1 MSDELFGGEPVIEF
15 SNSRDRRSFLKYAA
29 LIGVGGALVAEATPA
44 LAATSPSPSPSSG
57 PSASPSGAAAPQFG
71 QGDVGVLNY
80 ALTLEYLESTFYAMG
95 VQGSLLGDQK
105 KYIDPIAQH
114 EAAHVQAITGTLQK
128 LGAQPVAKPNFKFPD
143 GTFTDQAKFLMTAM
157 TFEETGVKAY
167 HGQVPLIQSPEIL
180 AAAASIAGVES
191 RHASVLNL
199 ILKQKPVPAPVEAHA
214 SMDEILGIVKPFLG

>member
-1 MSDELFGGEPVIEF
+1 VSNELFGGRPVIEF
-15 SNSRDRRSFLKYAA
+15 SNSKDRRSFLRYAA
-29 LIGVGGALVAEATPA
+29 LIGVGGSLVAGTSSAF
-44 LAATSPSPSPSSG
+44 AASPSPSGSPSSN
-57 PSASPSGAAAPQFG
+57 PAASPAATPQFG
-71 QGDVGVLNY
+71 EGDVGILNY

-95 VQGSLLGDQK
+95 VQGNLLGDTK

-128 LGAQPVAKPNFKFPD
+128 LGAQPVAKPNFKFPE
-143 GTFTDQAKFLMTAM
+143 GTFTDKMTFLKTAM

-167 HGQVPLIQSPEIL
+167 HGQVTRIQSPQIL

-199 ILKQKPVPAPVEAHA
+199 ILNQKPVPAPIEANA
-214 SMDEILGIVKPFLG
+214 SMDEILTIVKPFLG

>member
-29 LIGVGGALVAEATPA
+29 LIGVGGALVAEASPA
-44 LAATSPSPSPSSG
+44 LAASPSPSPSGS
-57 PSASPSGAAAPQFG
+57 PSASPSGAAAQFG

-95 VQGSLLGDQK
+95 VQGVQLGDQK

-114 EAAHVQAITGTLQK
+114 EAAHVQAITATLQK

-143 GTFTDQAKFLMTAM
+143 GTFTDPMKFLTTAM

-199 ILKQKPVPAPVEAHA
+199 ILKQKPVPAPIEAHA
-214 SMDEILGIVKPFLG
+214 SMDEIVGIIKPFLG

>member
-1 MSDELFGGEPVIEF
+1 MSNELFGGRPVIEF
-15 SNSRDRRSFLKYAA
+15 SNSQDRRSFLRYAA
-29 LIGVGGALVAEATPA
+29 LIGVGGSLVAGTSSVF
-44 LAATSPSPSPSSG
+44 AASPSPSGSPSSN
-57 PSASPSGAAAPQFG
+57 PSASPGAATPQFG
-71 QGDVGVLNY
+71 AGDVGILNY

-95 VQGSLLGDQK
+95 VQGNLLGDNK

-114 EAAHVQAITGTLQK
+114 EAAHVQAITATLQK

-143 GTFTDQAKFLMTAM
+143 GTFTDQMTFLKTAM

-167 HGQVPLIQSPEIL
+167 HGQVTKIQSPEIL

-199 ILKQKPVPAPVEAHA
+199 ILKQKPVPAPIEANA
-214 SMDEILGIVKPFLG
+214 SMDEILTAIKPFLG